1 MMSDPTLAIQTI
13 PSSQTAAAT
22 RASADPRQLDSKE
35 LFMGTRELTILHND
49 QTYLLRLT
57 RQNKLIL
64 TK

>member
-1 MMSDPTLAIQTI
+1 MSDPALAENPRQSSPSTSASVNSD
-13 PSSQTAAAT
+13 PRRLSSQ
-22 RASADPRQLDSKE
+22 E

-57 RQNKLIL
+57 KQNKLIL